1 MHLPR
6 RRSSCAASMVKV
18 PWLCPSRGAQSLADA
33 IAGAA
38 PRSRGPPT
46 LVPRAAFGLAMRG
59 QHSPR
64 ALESRRD
71 TAAVPYCL
79 PYAKQK
85 SPIPLPLA
93 TVHRPADA
101 KAFLREWCL
110 ENIDNP
116 YPTEAEKLDTCIQT
130 SLTLTQINNWS
141 VTAARTH

>member
-1 MHLPR
+1 M
-6 RRSSCAASMVKV
+6 
-18 PWLCPSRGAQSLADA
+18 
-33 IAGAA
+33 
-38 PRSRGPPT
+38 
-46 LVPRAAFGLAMRG
+46 
-59 QHSPR
+59 
-64 ALESRRD
+64 
-71 TAAVPYCL
+71 
-79 PYAKQK
+79 
-85 SPIPLPLA
+85 A

>member
-1 MHLPR
+1 
-6 RRSSCAASMVKV
+6 MVKV
-18 PWLCPSRGAQSLADA
+18 LWLSPSRGAQSLADA

-46 LVPRAAFGLAMRG
+46 LVPRAAFGLAMSQRTAQPSRAGIAQRYRG
-59 QHSPR
+59 G
-64 ALESRRD
+64 ALLQ
-71 TAAVPYCL
+71 AL
-79 PYAKQK
+79 YAKQK

>member
-1 MHLPR
+1 M
-6 RRSSCAASMVKV
+6 
-18 PWLCPSRGAQSLADA
+18 
-33 IAGAA
+33 
-38 PRSRGPPT
+38 
-46 LVPRAAFGLAMRG
+46 
-59 QHSPR
+59 
-64 ALESRRD
+64 
-71 TAAVPYCL
+71 PYCL